1 MFAKRAG
8 LRKIACGLSGLGFAG
23 WLAWSGGQ
31 VLSQEPVAAPAAPK
45 SYLNKTTINLPIV
58 MDERSRAQVQSI
70 QLWMKDGAAH
80 PWRLWDKAP
89 PSQTTFSFKA
99 PREGEYWFN
108 LVSVDQA
115 GRSTPA
121 DVTKEAPGLIVVLDT
136 QPPQVDVQALQS
148 SPEGQWVRCEA
159 RDANLDNYKTK
170 FFYQTG
176 DHVWRLLDSVSGKSD
191 IFCIPVQAAWNG
203 NVRAVAVDLAGNTT
217 TREMNLG
224 AMAAYAPAAGSSS
237 PTSAVPTLLA
247 NLPPSNAA
255 LATSLPAPAA
265 VQQAQAPPMPTPTR
279 ARTPE
284 TSDNVLPLVPALT
297 PAGPAAPPLP
307 SAPSAPR
314 TSPEKTGTLDV
325 VVQKVAPPAPQLFDP
340 AFAAKTPHPNPDND
354 VKTAALAAKELPIQ
368 RQFVNSPRVY
378 LDYRIEALGASG
390 VGKVEVW
397 TTRDLCQS
405 WQKLCEIADRK
416 SPAELNLPGEGVYG
430 VIMVVSNGRGFGAVP
445 PNPGDAPDTWIEVD
459 TTKPVAELVHVRAG
473 VGDDSAALNIAWNAR
488 DKNLS
493 NEAVEL
499 YFASRREGPWQ
510 PIAKGL
516 KNDGIYRW
524 VPPADAGPHAFIRL
538 TARDLANNV
547 SSTETP
553 QPVALDDLSR
563 PRGRVVGVA
572 TTPPRS
578 TVPVAP

>member
-1 MFAKRAG
+1 MFAKRAR
-8 LRKIACGLSGLGFAG
+8 LRKIACGLSGFGLAG
-23 WLAWSGGQ
+23 WLAWSGGR
-31 VLSQEPVAAPAAPK
+31 VLSQEPAAAPAVPK
-45 SYLNKTTINLPIV
+45 SYLPKTTISLPV
-58 MDERSRAQVQSI
+58 VLEERSRAQVQSV
-70 QLWMKDGAAH
+70 QLWMKDGATQ

-89 PSQTTFSFKA
+89 PSQSNFTFKA
-99 PREGEYWFN
+99 PHEGEYWFN
-108 LVSVDQA
+108 LVSVDAA

-121 DVTKEAPGLIVVLDT
+121 DVTKELPGVIVVIDT
-136 QPPQVDVQALQS
+136 QPPQVDVQALQT
-148 SPEGQWVRCEA
+148 SPEGQWVRCDA
-159 RDANLDNYKTK
+159 RDTNLDNRKSK

-176 DHVWRLLDSVSGKSD
+176 DNVWRLLEPLAGKGD
-191 IFCIPVQAAWNG
+191 IYCIPLQPAWNG

-224 AMAAYAPAAGSSS
+224 ATAAHAPAAGSPA

-255 LATSLPAPAA
+255 LATTIPAPTG
-265 VQQAQAPPMPTPTR
+265 VQQAQSAPTPTR

-284 TSDNVLPLVPALT
+284 STDNILPLVPTLT

-307 SAPSAPR
+307 TAPTAPR
-314 TSPEKTGTLDV
+314 TLEKSGTIDV
-325 VVQKVAPPAPQLFDP
+325 TAQKVAPATPQLFDP
-340 AFAAKTPHPNPDND
+340 ALATKTSHVNREND
-354 VKTAALAAKELPIQ
+354 LKTAALAAKELPIS

-378 LDYRIEALGASG
+378 LDYRIEALGPSG

-416 SPAELNLPGEGVYG
+416 SPAELNLPGEGIYG

-445 PNPGDAPDTWIEVD
+445 PNAGDAPDTWIEVD

-493 NEAVEL
+493 SDSVEL
-499 YFASRREGPWQ
+499 YFASRHEGPWQ
-510 PIAKGL
+510 PIARGL
-516 KNDGIYRW
+516 KNEGIYRW

-547 SSTETP
+547 AATETP